1 MKARIVDQLAATLA
15 GMLIGIALMAVL
27 FYALAGPAWETLP

>member
-1 MKARIVDQLAATLA
+1 MTHRIADQLAATLA
-15 GMLIGIALMAVL
+15 GILIGMVLMAVL